1 VRPFKFG
8 MQAARVNDPRGWQDL
23 ARFAEEV
30 GYASFLIPD
39 HLGRMATF
47 PALMS
52 AAAVTSSIKLATY
65 VLNQDWRPPAIL
77 AQEAGSVHLLT
88 GGRLELG
95 IGAGWARHEYEQVG
109 LQYDSARVRVERF
122 DEYLQVVKGI
132 LHAHEPFSFDGQFFH
147 IHEFQ
152 PQPGYDPPPPIL
164 VGGGSPR
171 ILATSGRLADI
182 ISISTRASPDG
193 RVDMPNIRLDAVEN
207 KIRAIREAAGPRFG
221 DIELNMTVRDVRIS
235 DDRPAAAR
243 ALLEEWS
250 RMRMLANVDQV
261 TVDDI
266 LESPHEAVGTV
277 QQIVEQFEA
286 MRERWDIGYLEIS
299 STDHDAIAPVM
310 QALVGR

>member
-1 VRPFKFG
+1 
-8 MQAARVNDPRGWQDL
+8 MQAARINDPRGWQDL
-23 ARFAEEV
+23 ARFAEQV
-30 GYASFLIPD
+30 GYASFMVPD

-47 PALMS
+47 PAVMS

-77 AQEAGSVHLLT
+77 AQEAASVHMLT

-95 IGAGWARHEYEQVG
+95 IGAGYAKREYEQVG
-109 LQYDSARVRVERF
+109 LAYDSGRVRVERF

-132 LHAHEPFSFDGQFFH
+132 LHAREPFSFDGRHFH
-147 IHEFQ
+147 IREFT
-152 PQPGYDPPPPIL
+152 PQPGTDPPPPL
-164 VGGGSPR
+164 LAAGGSPR

-207 KIRAIREAAGPRFG
+207 KIRWIREAAGPRFG
-221 DIELNMTVRDVRIS
+221 DVELNMTVRDVRIS

-243 ALLEEWS
+243 ALLEDWS
-250 RMRMLANVDQV
+250 RVPQRLANVDQMS
-261 TVDDI
+261 VDDI
-266 LESPHEAVGTV
+266 LNSPHEAVGTV

-286 MRERWDIGYLEIS
+286 MRERWGIAYLEIS
-299 STDHDAIAPVM
+299 SSDHDAIAPVIR
-310 QALVGR
+310 ALAGR